1 MINLIDLIDN
11 WDEIVVSLK
20 EIWDYM
26 KLNQPLEKCDLIIGC
41 GCANLE
47 IPVKCAKLYNEGYA
61 NKILF
66 TGGYGKITAKIF
78 DKPES
83 MIYKEI
89 AILNGVLEEDILI
102 EDKSTNTGDNFRF
115 AKDILNRNKIK
126 HDKILIVHKP
136 FSERRTI
143 SSAKAILK
151 NSKLIIT
158 SLDTT
163 FEKTLEQLKSHKYEK
178 IVDIISTIVG
188 DVQRMIIYPQFGWQV
203 ECDVPEEVISAYRY
217 LKDMGFDKYIFSEQ
231 EIKNMISLYGIID
244 MQKENYFN

>member
-1 MINLIDLIDN
+1 MIDLFN
-11 WDEIVVSLK
+11 EWDKITMALK
-20 EIWDYM
+20 EIWNYM
-26 KLNQPLEKCDLIIGC
+26 KLNQPLKKCDLIIGC
-41 GCANLE
+41 GCANLD
-47 IPVKCAKLYNEGYA
+47 IPVKCAKLYKEGYA

-83 MIYKEI
+83 RIYKEI
-89 AILNGVLEEDILI
+89 AISHGVLEKNILI

-115 AKDILNRNKIK
+115 SIDVLNKNKIK
-126 HDKILIVHKP
+126 YDKIIIVHKP
-136 FSERRTI
+136 FSERRTL

-151 NSKLIIT
+151 DSELIIT

-203 ECDVPEEVISAYRY
+203 ACEVPEKVVEAYRY
-217 LKDMGFDKYIFSEQ
+217 LKNLGFNNYIISEK
-231 EIKNMISLYGIID
+231 EIKNMISLYGIIEG
-244 MQKENYFN
+244 QKENYFN